1 MIKRLLAALTLGLA
15 ACTAI
20 AQGNPLQTGSNLP
33 ALMLNDQ
40 HDKAYKLA
48 ADTRQI
54 LFAADNGGASLVMA
68 ELDRR
73 GAAWLAETRR
83 AYLADIHKMP
93 GLVTR
98 LFAMPKLREKTY
110 PIGLGRE
117 ADDLAMF
124 PRRKDCVSLLTL
136 EAGKLG
142 EISYACD
149 AAALQAA
156 LK

>member
-1 MIKRLLAALTLGLA
+1 MINRLLAALTLSIA
-15 ACTAI
+15 TCAAI
-20 AQGNPLQTGSNLP
+20 AQAPPLQTGSNLP
-33 ALMLNDQ
+33 SVMLNDQ
-40 HDKAYKLA
+40 HDKPFKLA
-48 ADTRQI
+48 ANTRQI
-54 LFAADNGGASLVMA
+54 LFAADNGGAGLVMA

-73 GAAWLAETRR
+73 GATWLADTKR

-93 GLVTR
+93 SLVTR

-110 PIGLGRE
+110 PIALGRE
-117 ADDLAMF
+117 AKDLAMF
-124 PRRKDCVSLLTL
+124 PRRKDCVSLLTI